1 MSFPQISILGCGW
14 LGQPLALDLLQSGH
28 KIVATCRSKDKAIRL
43 QELGLSTAVYALGD
57 DLTQGHLTEV
67 FNSKL
72 LILNIPVG
80 RKTPDS
86 NVFLNNIHSLL
97 IHAAKS
103 SIDKIIFIST
113 TSIYGEPEGVV
124 VEQTTPHPV
133 TESAKVNLAIEGL
146 VKRYFAERSTII
158 RLAGLVGADRHPAK
172 FLAGKLNL
180 ANPNQVVNLIHQLDV
195 ISAIKHII
203 KFSLWSKTLHL
214 SATQHPS
221 RDKYY
226 TYAAKQL
233 GLTPPTFIDSPEIKS
248 GKIID
253 ASSSLN
259 ILKMTL
265 AYPNPFDM
273 LGDKA

>member
-1 MSFPQISILGCGW
+1 MSLPQISILGCGW

-28 KIVATCRSKDKAIRL
+28 EIVATCRSKDKAIRL
-43 QELGLSTAVYALGD
+43 QNLGLSTAVYALGE

-80 RKTPDS
+80 RKNADS
-86 NVFLNNIHSLL
+86 KAFLDHIQTLL
-97 IHAAKS
+97 IHATKS
-103 SIDKIIFIST
+103 SITNVIFVST

-124 VEQTTPHPV
+124 IEQTTPHPV
-133 TESAKVNLAIEGL
+133 TESGKINLAIEGL

-180 ANPNQVVNLIHQLDV
+180 ANPNQVVNLIHQQDV

-203 KFSLWSKTLHL
+203 KFNLWSKTLHL

-221 RDKYY
+221 RNEYY
-226 TYAAKQL
+226 TYAAKKL
-233 GLTPPTFIDSPEIKS
+233 GLLAPSFIESSEKKTGKLIDSSASLKS
-248 GKIID
+248 
-253 ASSSLN
+253 
-259 ILKMTL
+259 LKMSL
-265 AYPNPFDM
+265 AYPSPYDM
-273 LGDKA
+273 IGDKA